1 MDLIHSSLAEF
12 TESLASK
19 APVPGGGGASALVAA
34 VGIALGDMVGEFTV
48 GKKRYADVE
57 EEVRALMEKAQALR
71 ERFLDCIEKDAAAFE
86 PLSRAYAIPKDAP
99 ERESVMEECLKAA
112 AAPPFEILSLCGEAL
127 DLLKAFAE
135 KGSVIVISDAAC
147 GSAFCRSAM
156 QGAAV
161 NVRIN
166 TKSMRDRA
174 YAEALDA
181 RVGEL
186 LAHYLPL
193 AQEIYD
199 NVTER
204 IS

>member
-1 MDLIHSSLAEF
+1 MKLTDCTVTEF

-57 EEVRALMEKAQALR
+57 EEIRELMEKAQVLR
-71 ERFLDCIEKDAAAFE
+71 VKLLECIEKDAAAFE

-99 ERESVMEECLKAA
+99 ERESVMEECLRAA
-112 AAPPFEILSLCGEAL
+112 AAPPFEILGLCGEAL
-127 DLLKAFAE
+127 DLLAEFAE
-135 KGSVIVISDAAC
+135 KGSAIVISDAAC
-147 GSAFCRSAM
+147 GAAFCRSAM

-166 TKSMRDRA
+166 TKAMRDRE
-174 YAEALDA
+174 YAEALDRKA
-181 RVGEL
+181 GEL

-193 AQEIYD
+193 ADGIYD
-199 NVTER
+199 KAAER
-204 IS
+204 IG

>member
-1 MDLIHSSLAEF
+1 MELTHSTLAEF

-57 EEVRALMEKAQALR
+57 EEIRELMEKAQALR
-71 ERFLDCIEKDAAAFE
+71 VRLLKCIEKDAAAFE

-99 ERESVMEECLKAA
+99 ERESVMEECLRAA
-112 AAPPFEILSLCGEAL
+112 AAPPFEILSLCGEAI
-127 DLLKAFAE
+127 DLIRVFAE
-135 KGSVIVISDAAC
+135 KGSVMVLSDAAC
-147 GSAFCRSAM
+147 GAAFCRSAM

-161 NVRIN
+161 NIRIN

-174 YAEALDA
+174 YAEALD
-181 RVGEL
+181 RQTEEL
-186 LAHYLPL
+186 LSHYLPL
-193 AQEIYD
+193 AEEIYAE
-199 NVTER
+199 VAER
-204 IS
+204 IG

>member
-1 MDLIHSSLAEF
+1 MELIHSSLAEF

-57 EEVRALMEKAQALR
+57 EEIRGLMEKAQALR
-71 ERFLDCIEKDAAAFE
+71 ERLLDCIEKDAAAFE

-112 AAPPFEILSLCGEAL
+112 AAVPFEVLSLCGEAL
-127 DLLKAFAE
+127 DVIRAFAE
-135 KGSVIVISDAAC
+135 KGSVIVLSDAAC
-147 GSAFCRSAM
+147 GAAFCRSAM

-166 TKSMRDRA
+166 TKSMRGQA
-174 YAEALDA
+174 YAEVLD
-181 RVGEL
+181 RKTDEL
-186 LAHYLPL
+186 LARYLPL
-193 AQEIYD
+193 AEEIYE
-199 NVTER
+199 NVMER